1 MLYIFYILLYIFNDI
16 LFVIL
21 KIVLYIGWYISVLL
35 KVFFRIG
42 SGLFFLN
49 KLFIMIKII
58 FIIVMYKCINY
69 LESFDNIVV
78 CN

>member
-21 KIVLYIGWYISVLL
+21 KFVLYIGWYISVLL

-58 FIIVMYKCINY
+58 FIILMYKCIKY